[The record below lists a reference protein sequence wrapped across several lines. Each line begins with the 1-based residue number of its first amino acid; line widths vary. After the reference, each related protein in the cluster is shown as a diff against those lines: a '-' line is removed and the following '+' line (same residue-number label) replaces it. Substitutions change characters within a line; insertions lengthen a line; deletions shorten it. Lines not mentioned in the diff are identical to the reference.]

1 MKWCRHSYCMS
12 PSRQWVAN
20 AMEGAQVR
28 VREGQFML
36 GPLFSAG
43 PKKSAKLR
51 WWKAVSPQYCR
62 SQSLYVFCSYLQ
74 TCFLYLE
81 KNLSVFNLNMRNS
94 QYYLTRFYIEVTFI
108 NQISTQLAYFFFFFL
123 ATECFQIHYEW
134 TLPPLSCIL
143 LQDSKNSS
151 STVPVFFLLRSPI
164 ATALI

>member
-81 KNLSVFNLNMRNS
+81 KKLSVFNLNMRNS

-108 NQISTQLAYFFFFFL
+108 NQISTQLAYFFFFF
-123 ATECFQIHYEW
+123 
-134 TLPPLSCIL
+134 
-143 LQDSKNSS
+143 
-151 STVPVFFLLRSPI
+151 FLLRNVSKFIMNEHCHLCP
-164 ATALI
+164 AFYCKTARTAAVLYQYFFCYAAQ